1 MKKTDFAMIILI
13 ASVSVGIAF
22 GVVSAIP
29 GLKMSDESVK
39 VKTVDKYT
47 TQLDEPDP
55 KVFNKNAINPT
66 VDVTIG
72 GNGAS
77 GDTSQDVTDSAE
89 KDSSNNSETQ
99 TSGTNTPQSGT
110 DDTSQSSEQ

>member
-29 GLKMSDESVK
+29 GLKLSGDPVK
-39 VKTVDKYT
+39 IKTIDKYT
-47 TQLDEPDP
+47 SDLSEPDP
-55 KVFNKNAINPT
+55 RVFNKDAINPT

-72 GNGAS
+72 SGAPETNSDDLIDNTTDEQSTNSGN
-77 GDTSQDVTDSAE
+77 TTQP
-89 KDSSNNSETQ
+89 NS
-99 TSGTNTPQSGT
+99 
-110 DDTSQSSEQ
+110 DDTTQSSEQ